1 MNERQQVFGY
11 CYDDERASSFFN
23 ASRPLIRDKR
33 FQRFV
38 ARPYAEPYE
47 PVHKKT
53 AGMTNRGGSISTA
66 LQRKPVRTCVAAMIR
81 R

>member
-11 CYDDERASSFFN
+11 CYDDESASSFFN

-47 PVHKKT
+47 PVHKKQ
-53 AGMTNRGGSISTA
+53 
-66 LQRKPVRTCVAAMIR
+66 LV
-81 R
+81 